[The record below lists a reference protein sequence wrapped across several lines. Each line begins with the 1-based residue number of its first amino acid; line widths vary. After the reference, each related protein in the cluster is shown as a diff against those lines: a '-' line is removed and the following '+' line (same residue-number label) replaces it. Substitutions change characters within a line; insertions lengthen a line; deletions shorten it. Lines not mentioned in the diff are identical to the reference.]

1 MKLKRPEFVKKFE
14 NMNKQDINKRVAES
28 WKIISDEEKKVY
40 NIMSYFDKVRYYKEK
55 LNDKDDNNIK
65 PPVNYNSF
73 INATSLEEQYAI
85 VEDYINQKN
94 KAKTIRARE
103 PYVLFL
109 MEQSKILQKQY
120 PGINFTEISK
130 IISELWRKMNER
142 EKEKYKKM
150 SQKEKLILNN
160 VKYL

>member
-73 INATSLEEQYAI
+73 INATSLEEQYAV

-109 MEQSKILQKQY
+109 IEQSKILQKQY

>member
-73 INATSLEEQYAI
+73 INGTSLEEQYAV

-150 SQKEKLILNN
+150 SEKEKLILNN
-160 VKYL
+160 VKYF

>member
-14 NMNKQDINKRVAES
+14 NINKQDINKRVAES

-73 INATSLEEQYAI
+73 INATSLEEQYAV

-109 MEQSKILQKQY
+109 MEQSKILQKN
-120 PGINFTEISK
+120 ILVLT
-130 IISELWRKMNER
+130 L
-142 EKEKYKKM
+142 
-150 SQKEKLILNN
+150 QKFLK
-160 VKYL
+160 

>member
-40 NIMSYFDKVRYYKEK
+40 NIMSYFDKVRYYKER

-73 INATSLEEQYAI
+73 INATSLEEQYAV

>member
-73 INATSLEEQYAI
+73 INATSLEEQYAV

-160 VKYL
+160 VKYF

>member
-73 INATSLEEQYAI
+73 INATSLEEQYAV

-109 MEQSKILQKQY
+109 MEQSKILHKQY

>member
-1 MKLKRPEFVKKFE
+1 MKLKRPEFVKKYE

-73 INATSLEEQYAI
+73 INATSLEEQYAV

>member
-40 NIMSYFDKVRYYKEK
+40 NIMSYFDKVRYYKER

-73 INATSLEEQYAI
+73 INATSLEEQYAV

-103 PYVLFL
+103 PYILFL

-130 IISELWRKMNER
+130 IISELWRKMNQR

-150 SQKEKLILNN
+150 SEKEKLILNN
-160 VKYL
+160 VKYF

>member
-73 INATSLEEQYAI
+73 INATSLEEQYAV

-109 MEQSKILQKQY
+109 MEQSKILQKN
-120 PGINFTEISK
+120 ILVLT
-130 IISELWRKMNER
+130 L
-142 EKEKYKKM
+142 
-150 SQKEKLILNN
+150 QKFLK
-160 VKYL
+160 

>member
-73 INATSLEEQYAI
+73 INATSLEEQYAV